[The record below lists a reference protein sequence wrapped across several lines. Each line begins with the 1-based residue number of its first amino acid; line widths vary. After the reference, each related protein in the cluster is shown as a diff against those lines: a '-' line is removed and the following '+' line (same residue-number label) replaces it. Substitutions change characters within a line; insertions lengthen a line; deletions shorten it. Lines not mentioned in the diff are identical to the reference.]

1 MTWLLA
7 NPWCAVVAAFVA
19 APVIALVPRR
29 HGWLAP
35 LLSAVGPVLLGV
47 VATLGLGGVSADPD
61 PAGPWTSSLASLG
74 TLKWFEVAGAT
85 LHLGWAIDSLAAIMS
100 LVVAVVAICVIVFS
114 ASYMRG
120 DDGWSRYFALIS
132 LFAGS
137 MSILVMGD
145 GFLTLFF
152 GWELVGACS
161 YLLIGFW
168 LPKPQAASAA
178 TKAFLTTRV
187 GDVGMLVGIAI
198 LWWLFGSLSYA
209 DVVVGRESVP
219 AAWIGLAAGLI
230 AVGAIGKSAQ
240 FPLHAW
246 LPDAM
251 EGPTPVSALIH
262 AATMVA
268 AGVYV
273 VARAWPLFEVSP
285 GARMVIL
292 GAGLVSALLAAL
304 IATVQR
310 DIKKVLAYST
320 ISQLGFMFVALGV
333 GAWAAAFF
341 HLVTH
346 AGFKALLFLGSGS
359 VIHRTHTQDI
369 HDMGALRH
377 SMPITTVTWLVGAFA
392 LAGLP
397 GLSGFFS
404 KDQVIEAVM
413 HTHPWAGVV
422 LLAAASVTAYYMA
435 RTTRL
440 VFFGTPNAAHPAH
453 EGDVRITAPLAL
465 LAVMTVVGGWMGSS
479 LFSAV
484 GQHME
489 PLAIG
494 VTSAAV
500 GLAVLG
506 GCLGWYVG
514 GSIERDL
521 RLYERMGVV
530 GTFLRA
536 GMGWDEAVRRII
548 VSPVVTA
555 CRALWAFVDRLL
567 VDGAV
572 SLIASGVQG
581 VGAWLSRMHDG
592 DAQKYATV
600 FAATVAFVL
609 ALVAVMG
616 RFG

>member
-1 MTWLLA
+1 MSWLLGS
-7 NPWCAVVAAFVA
+7 PWMIVVAAFLA

-29 HGWLAP
+29 VGW
-35 LLSAVGPVLLGV
+35 LSAVLSGVGPALLGA
-47 VATLGLGGVSADPD
+47 VAIQALGATTPDPD
-61 PAGPWTSSLASLG
+61 PVGPWTSSLASVG
-74 TLKWFEVAGAT
+74 NVQWFEIAGAS
-85 LHLGWAIDSLAAIMS
+85 LSFGWGIDSLAAIMS
-100 LVVAVVAICVIVFS
+100 LVVAVVALCVIVFS
-114 ASYMRG
+114 ASYMHS
-120 DDGWSRYFALIS
+120 DDGWARYFALIS
-132 LFAGS
+132 LFVGS
-137 MSILVMGD
+137 MSMLVMGD

-168 LPKPQAASAA
+168 LAKPSASSAA

-187 GDVGMLVGIAI
+187 GDVGMLVGLAI
-198 LWWLFGSLSYA
+198 LWWLFGTLAYT
-209 DVVVGRESVP
+209 DIVVGIESVP
-219 AAWIGLAAGLI
+219 AGWIGLAAGLI

-268 AGVYV
+268 AGVYA
-273 VARAWPLFEVSP
+273 VARAWPLFEVSE
-285 GARMVIL
+285 GARMVVL
-292 GAGLVSALLAAL
+292 SAGLISALGGAV
-304 IATVQR
+304 IATMQR

-320 ISQLGFMFVALGV
+320 ISQLGFMFAALGV

-359 VIHRTHTQDI
+359 VIHGAHTQDI
-369 HDMGALRH
+369 HEMGALRRA
-377 SMPITTVTWLVGAFA
+377 MPITAVTWFVGALA

-413 HTHPWAGVV
+413 HAHPWAGLV
-422 LLAAASVTAYYMA
+422 LLGAAALTAYYMA

-440 VFFGTPNAAHPAH
+440 VFFGESNSAGSVH
-453 EGDVRITAPLAL
+453 EGDVLITAPLVV
-465 LAVMTVVGGWMGSS
+465 LAVLTVGGGWLGST
-479 LFSAV
+479 LFGV
-484 GQHME
+484 LGQHME

-500 GLAVLG
+500 GLAALG
-506 GCLGWYVG
+506 GGVGWFVG
-514 GSIERDL
+514 GSVERDAAL
-521 RLYERMGVV
+521 FDRMGAAGPLLQSGFAWDRAVQLVV
-530 GTFLRA
+530 VT
-536 GMGWDEAVRRII
+536 
-548 VSPVVTA
+548 PVVAA
-555 CRALWAFVDRLL
+555 CRVLWAFLDRLV

-572 SLIASGVQG
+572 SMVAHVARGI
-581 VGAWLSRMHDG
+581 GAALSRLHDG

-600 FAATVAFVL
+600 FAATIALVL
-609 ALVAVMG
+609 AVVAVMG
-616 RFG
+616 RWG